1 MEYEIIGLRYFIWLY
16 LTSFDL
22 ASKYKY
28 ERLHFGTSKKRKRSN
43 MQLSSKWWIC
53 IFQYGFNFKVG
64 CNDLGRFDMLHVGTI
79 LKDSFCFPW
88 GNQRCLVSSDT
99 GSHEQRNVHRCK
111 RAFQYSTD
119 VRNLRSSNTQPGLR
133 DTPIVKILRCQNGNF
148 CILSHLCRI
157 DWLSDRVIKIRSG
170 FLT

>member
-1 MEYEIIGLRYFIWLY
+1 MKGYILELPKSESDLICNYRLNDEFAYFNMALILRSAAMI
-16 LTSFDL
+16 
-22 ASKYKY
+22 
-28 ERLHFGTSKKRKRSN
+28 
-43 MQLSSKWWIC
+43 
-53 IFQYGFNFKVG
+53 
-64 CNDLGRFDMLHVGTI
+64 FDMLHVGTI

-88 GNQRCLVSSDT
+88 GNQLCLISSDT